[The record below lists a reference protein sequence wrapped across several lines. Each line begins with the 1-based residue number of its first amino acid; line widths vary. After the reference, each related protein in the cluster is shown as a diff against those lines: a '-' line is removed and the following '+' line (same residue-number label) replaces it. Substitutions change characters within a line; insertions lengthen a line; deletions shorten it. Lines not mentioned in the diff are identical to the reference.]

1 MHPINQT
8 LLTVLDN
15 QMARTRAAFDGA
27 ASHLRSAI
35 AEHDSDDWYAV
46 PDAPRDGKRGDEATI
61 LRFVR
66 PLNGFTNRLGA
77 VRTIH
82 GLCGNP
88 ADRTR

>member
-8 LLTVLDN
+8 FLTVLDN
-15 QMARTRAAFDGA
+15 QIARTRAAFDGA

-35 AEHDSDDWYAV
+35 AEHDPDDGYAV
-46 PDAPRDGKRGDEATI
+46 PDVPRAWKWGDEPTI

-66 PLNGFTNRLGA
+66 PLDGFTNRLGA
-77 VRTIH
+77 VRTIR

-88 ADRTR
+88 VDRTQ